1 MRLEGDSFSL
11 GSRQQI
17 AESRHRGIASIRA
30 NQDAGKNGIA
40 HDIDLPIVARRL
52 VNRDDGRFLMNL
64 CPQFARSSEQTIVK
78 NTSLD
83 CRHSRAGES
92 CAHGSSV
99 NRDEVDRV
107 DHGVRQ
113 ILDFAGKSE
122 PFQNRQAGRVNAI
135 TANFFAGKLFA
146 FDYRNPEPGSGAECS
161 AARSR
166 RAASDNGNVDYFH
179 ARPVSMAGGPRSTL
193 VACDSK
199 RNESSV
205 MSWSIPIIRIAG
217 IQLRIHV
224 TFLLLIGWIALGS
237 SSAVIF
243 VLLLFLCVVLHEF
256 GHALAAKAYGINTPD
271 ITLLPIGG
279 VARLER
285 IPEEPKQ
292 ELVIAIAGP
301 LVNVIIAACLYV
313 VIGARG
319 HVAPEIAVQKGDMLA
334 GLFQINVWL
343 LLFNL
348 LPAFPM
354 DGGRVL
360 RALLATRLTY
370 ARATQV
376 AATVGQAFAFAF
388 GIVGLFGIPGLFHAN
403 PFLIFIA
410 FFVYLGASQE
420 AALAQM
426 RDVSRRFPVSSAMVR
441 EFRTLPATATLQ
453 EAVDALLATSQHD
466 FPVLDET
473 GNVAGI
479 LTRHDLIAALHKG
492 DTEIHVADVMR
503 RDIPTVT
510 TGTRFEEAFRIMQEC
525 NCPAVPVLDGMKR
538 LVGLLTPEN
547 VSELMMVQSALPR
560 RRPA

>member
-1 MRLEGDSFSL
+1 
-11 GSRQQI
+11 
-17 AESRHRGIASIRA
+17 
-30 NQDAGKNGIA
+30 
-40 HDIDLPIVARRL
+40 
-52 VNRDDGRFLMNL
+52 
-64 CPQFARSSEQTIVK
+64 
-78 NTSLD
+78 
-83 CRHSRAGES
+83 
-92 CAHGSSV
+92 
-99 NRDEVDRV
+99 
-107 DHGVRQ
+107 
-113 ILDFAGKSE
+113 
-122 PFQNRQAGRVNAI
+122 
-135 TANFFAGKLFA
+135 
-146 FDYRNPEPGSGAECS
+146 
-161 AARSR
+161 
-166 RAASDNGNVDYFH
+166 
-179 ARPVSMAGGPRSTL
+179 
-193 VACDSK
+193 
-199 RNESSV
+199 

-224 TFLLLIGWIALGS
+224 TFLLLIGWLALGS
-237 SSAVIF
+237 AGAAGF

-285 IPEEPKQ
+285 IPEEPRQ

-301 LVNVIIAACLYV
+301 LVNLIIAACLYV

-319 HVAPEIAVQKGDMLA
+319 HIAPETAVQRGDILT

-360 RALLATRLTY
+360 RALLATRLSY

-376 AATVGQAFAFAF
+376 AATVGQAFAFFF
-388 GIVGLFGIPGLFHAN
+388 GIIGLFGIPGLFHAN

-410 FFVYLGASQE
+410 FFVYIGATQE

-441 EFRTLPATATLQ
+441 EFRTLPSSATLQ

-466 FPVLDET
+466 FPILDEDGT
-473 GNVAGI
+473 FAGV
-479 LTRHDLIAALHKG
+479 LTRHDLIAALRKG
-492 DTEIHVADVMR
+492 DPIVRVGEVMR

-525 NCPAVPVLDGMKR
+525 NCPAVPVLDSMKR

-547 VSELMMVQSALPR
+547 VSELMMVQSAMPR
-560 RRPA
+560 RKVA